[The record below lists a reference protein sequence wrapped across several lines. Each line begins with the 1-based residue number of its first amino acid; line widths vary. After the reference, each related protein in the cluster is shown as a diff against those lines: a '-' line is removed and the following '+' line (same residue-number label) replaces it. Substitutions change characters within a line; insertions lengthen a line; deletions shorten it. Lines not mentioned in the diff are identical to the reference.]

1 MSSHL
6 AFARSFVRRG
16 PPYVGDCS
24 FSDKSTIKA
33 NGGKWNVDCKK
44 WEARTDEDLEKLLK
58 CGLWLP
64 LGVTRQGAD
73 FILAALDEDRRA
85 ADLSLNSFL
94 FDRRNPSVSEFDREK
109 DTMTVNGHTKVTK
122 TGSKPTSPPRFPAC
136 ASLCAGVRN
145 TLPNVQRV
153 AGL

>member
-1 MSSHL
+1 MWI
-6 AFARSFVRRG
+6 ARSGKQGPTRISKSSSSAGCGSHWVSPDRR
-16 PPYVGDCS
+16 
-24 FSDKSTIKA
+24 
-33 NGGKWNVDCKK
+33 
-44 WEARTDEDLEKLLK
+44 
-58 CGLWLP
+58 
-64 LGVTRQGAD
+64 D
-73 FILAALDEDRRA
+73 FTLAAQDEDRRA

-94 FDRRNPSVSEFDREK
+94 NDRRNPSVSEFDREK